1 MALSLP
7 DPDLALPSCC
17 LPGGADLE
25 ADLEALAAA
34 AGPAVEIQPDGTRRL
49 NLVVETLDCA
59 ACLPA
64 IEGSLAG
71 LPGLRQARVNLTTR
85 RLTLV
90 WDESAPPLVSLLR
103 PVLAQGHRLAPFAP
117 GALDRLVEGER
128 RLLVRCLGVAGFAA
142 ANVMLLSVSVWAG
155 LWSADGGE
163 GDMGPATRQLLHWL
177 SAMIAVPAVLY
188 AGRPFFRSALA
199 ALKAAR
205 LNMDVP
211 IALAVT
217 LATSLSLFETLRGGS
232 IAYFDAALSLLFFL
246 LLGRLLDHAVRARA
260 RSAAENL
267 LALQAGSAA
276 VVLPDGRVEHRPLQ
290 ALAAGDTVL
299 VAAGERLPVD
309 GVVALGRS
317 DLDTSPL
324 TGESL
329 PQAVGPGA
337 TVHAGALNLTGALR
351 IRTTAVG
358 QQSLLARLQDLVATA
373 EQGRAGAVRLADRVA
388 RLYAPAVH
396 ILALVTAVGGLAFA
410 LAWQDAV
417 MNAVAVLLVTCPCAL
432 GLAVPAVQV
441 AAVGRL
447 YRQGVLVKRADALER
462 LAEVDHVVFDKTGT
476 LTLGGAALA
485 DPQQVAPADLAL
497 AAGLA
502 SASRHP
508 LARALVAAAGRV
520 RALPVAVEEWPGAGL
535 VARLPAGEARLG
547 SAAHVG
553 LAQVAEFGS
562 AALWLKRPDGGVVR
576 FRFHDRPRPDLAA
589 LLARLA
595 AMGLTVELLS
605 GDRAPAT
612 RALAESLGIAAWQ
625 AGLSPEDK
633 HARLKALAA
642 EGRRVLMVG
651 DGINDAA
658 ALTVA
663 AASMA
668 PAQASD
674 VAQSAADL
682 VFLGD
687 HLGPVAEALHVA
699 RRARRLVRQ
708 NFLFALTYNLV
719 AVPLAMAGLVTPL
732 LAALLMSGSSLTVTG
747 NALRLTVGR

>member
-1 MALSLP
+1 VALTAP
-7 DPDLALPSCC
+7 RPDLAVAACC

-25 ADLEALAAA
+25 AELEALAAA
-34 AGPAVEIQPDGTRRL
+34 AAPAIETLPDGTRRL
-49 NLVVETLDCA
+49 GLVVETLDCA

-64 IEGSLAG
+64 IERSLSG
-71 LPGLRQARVNLTTR
+71 IPGLRLARVNLTTR
-85 RLTLV
+85 RLTLQ
-90 WDESAPPLVSLLR
+90 WDQGAPPLASLLR

-117 GALDRLVEGER
+117 GALDRLVAEER
-128 RLLVRCLGVAGFAA
+128 RLLLRCLGVAGFAA

-155 LWSADGGE
+155 LWGEGG

-188 AGRPFFRSALA
+188 VGRPFFRSALA

-217 LATSLSLFETLRGGS
+217 LATGLSLLETLRGGR
-232 IAYFDAALSLLFFL
+232 ITYFDAALSLLFFL

-267 LALQAGSAA
+267 LALQAASAGRL
-276 VVLPDGRVEHRPLQ
+276 LPDGQVERVALE
-290 ALAAGDTVL
+290 ALAAGDTLL
-299 VAAGERLPVD
+299 VAAGERLPAD
-309 GVVALGRS
+309 GVVTLGRS
-317 DLDTSPL
+317 DLDASLL
-324 TGESL
+324 TGETL
-329 PQAVGPGA
+329 PQAVAPGA
-337 TVHAGALNLTGALR
+337 AVHAGTLNLTRPLR
-351 IRTTAVG
+351 IRVTAVG
-358 QQSLLARLQDLVATA
+358 QESLLARLHELVETA

-396 ILALVTAVGGLAFA
+396 ALALVTALGGLVFA

-417 MNAVAVLLVTCPCAL
+417 TNAIAVLLVTCPCAI

-447 YRQGVLVKRADALER
+447 YRRGVLVKRADALER

-476 LTLGGAALA
+476 LTLNGARLA
-485 DPQQVAPADLAL
+485 NAAEIAPADLAL
-497 AAGLA
+497 AAALA
-502 SASRHP
+502 QASRHP
-508 LARALVAAAGRV
+508 LARALVAAAGPV
-520 RALPVAVEEWPGAGL
+520 AALPVAVEELPGAGL
-535 VARLPAGEARLG
+535 LARLPAGELRLG
-547 SAAHVG
+547 SATHVG
-553 LAQVAEFGS
+553 LRQVAELGGPT
-562 AALWLKRPDGGVVR
+562 LWLRRVDGGIVR
-576 FRFHDRPRPDLAA
+576 FRFAERPRPDAA
-589 LLARLA
+589 QTLRRLRSL
-595 AMGLTVELLS
+595 GLTVELLS
-605 GDRAPAT
+605 GDRPAAT
-612 RALAESLGIAAWQ
+612 RALAESLGIETWQ
-625 AGLSPEDK
+625 GGVSPEGK
-633 HARLKALAA
+633 HERLRALAGA
-642 EGRRVLMVG
+642 GRRVLMVG
-651 DGINDAA
+651 DGLNDAA

-687 HLGPVAEALHVA
+687 ALAPVAEAVAVA

-708 NFLFALTYNLV
+708 NFLFALGYNLL

-732 LAALLMSGSSLTVTG
+732 LAAILMSGSSLTVTG
-747 NALRLTVGR
+747 NALRLTAGR